1 MKNIDTIGVLAFGSL
16 ISAPCVELAA
26 AEIKQVRV
34 RTPFPVEFARY
45 SKSRCGAPTLVPVT
59 KGGCRV
65 KAEII
70 VLSPDVSLIEAKN
83 MLWRRETHQVSS
95 GKTYS
100 PRRSR
105 NAVRVRETKGLGGID
120 RVLYTDFYAASK
132 IRVLKPR
139 NLGRKAISSAR
150 LNRDGKD
157 GITYLLRAKQYGIRT
172 PLMKKYEAEVLELTE
187 TRSLRDALA
196 KVQERA

>member
-1 MKNIDTIGVLAFGSL
+1 
-16 ISAPCVELAA
+16 
-26 AEIKQVRV
+26 
-34 RTPFPVEFARY
+34 
-45 SKSRCGAPTLVPVT
+45 VT

-95 GKTYS
+95 GKMYY

-105 NAVRVRETKGLGGID
+105 NAVRILEKKLLGGID

-132 IRVLKPR
+132 TRAPKPR

-150 LNRDGKD
+150 LKRDGKD
-157 GITYLLRAKQYGIRT
+157 GITYLLRAKQFGIRT
-172 PLMKKYEAEVLELTE
+172 PLMKKYEAEVLELTG
-187 TRSLRDALA
+187 TRSLPDALA